1 MEIIESNNNKIK
13 KERKQY
19 FKANEAIEMRAEW
32 VMSWMR
38 MSTQVHLKQLKE
50 TLFFFLIQEIYIIKE
65 LE

>member
-32 VMSWMR
+32 VVSWMR
-38 MSTQVHLKQLKE
+38 MSTQVHLKLSRE
-50 TLFFFLIQEIYIIKE
+50 TLFFLIQEICKIKE
-65 LE
+65 PE